1 MEVLAFSLQEALRT
15 YYGYDFLTV
24 TSVSDRYDSTHD
36 LNDSS
41 QIVRLPYDFK
51 VFSTPIGLTWMR
63 TVRNCIEEFKPDLIL
78 CHTPVPFM
86 ADIAVRVARERHL
99 PSVVMCHGDLSVDT
113 LPRTIA
119 TELYWNAAG
128 RRTFQLCDLI
138 FVTTQLYA
146 TRSRFLRRFRDKVSI
161 VPPCVD
167 TTLFRP
173 ALHEAIDKG
182 SEPHARSRIMFVG
195 QLERVNRTVKGLD
208 TLFRAFVTV
217 SKEIPGAVLVVVG
230 DGSAK
235 RYYMET
241 AQALGILEKVH
252 FTGKIAHDQMPGTY
266 SGADVLCLPST
277 GDAESLGLVLLEA
290 QACGIPVV
298 ASAVGG
304 IPAVVRDG
312 ETGLLV
318 TPGPDSL
325 ANALCRLLKNQP
337 LRQKMGEAGAR
348 YIRSNF
354 SDRATADAANKAII
368 KIAKYSGFAS

>member
-1 MEVLAFSLQEALRT
+1 
-15 YYGYDFLTV
+15 
-24 TSVSDRYDSTHD
+24 
-36 LNDSS
+36 
-41 QIVRLPYDFK
+41 
-51 VFSTPIGLTWMR
+51 
-63 TVRNCIEEFKPDLIL
+63 
-78 CHTPVPFM
+78 
-86 ADIAVRVARERHL
+86 
-99 PSVVMCHGDLSVDT
+99 
-113 LPRTIA
+113 
-119 TELYWNAAG
+119 
-128 RRTFQLCDLI
+128 
-138 FVTTQLYA
+138 
-146 TRSRFLRRFRDKVSI
+146 
-161 VPPCVD
+161 
-167 TTLFRP
+167 
-173 ALHEAIDKG
+173 
-182 SEPHARSRIMFVG
+182 MFVG